1 MGNYIITCHLTLI
14 GEALFLTCNKFKHKP
29 LLLHM
34 VIYAPNACTAS
45 EFRRPD
51 QKVHVTYKKATYQ
64 NRLAAKEVPM

>member
-1 MGNYIITCHLTLI
+1 
-14 GEALFLTCNKFKHKP
+14 
-29 LLLHM
+29 M
-34 VIYAPNACTAS
+34 VIYAPNACTAN